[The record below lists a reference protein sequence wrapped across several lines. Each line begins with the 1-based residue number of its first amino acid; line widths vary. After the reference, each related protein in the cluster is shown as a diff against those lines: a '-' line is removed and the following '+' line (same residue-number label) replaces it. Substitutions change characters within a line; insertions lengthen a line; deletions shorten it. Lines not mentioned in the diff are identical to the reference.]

1 MRCRI
6 RELESELEKRH
17 KADEL
22 REKVKQLAEKKR

>member
-6 RELESELEKRH
+6 RELESELEKRR